1 MADDYLAREEATG
14 LLHAAVDN
22 AFSAEVDR
30 CFHLLVDAVERS
42 DPQAAR
48 LFANG
53 VLTAERAR
61 EIALDVVTGR

>member
-1 MADDYLAREEATG
+1 MADYQTREEATI
-14 LLHAAVDN
+14 LLTAAVDN

-42 DPQAAR
+42 DPQASA
-48 LFANG
+48 LFAG
-53 VLTAERAR
+53 GILTAERAR